1 MVERYSCSR
10 LKTRNFKTPLS
21 WGCSRV
27 QRGVK
32 FTVNSTNSKSRKR
45 DELNWTA
52 SLWMLFDMTQWWNEQ
67 RKANPRNSHAGSWC
81 IPIQT
86 ALKVAST
93 LQPPAYNSSYAQ
105 WKSYDSYASGTNTS
119 SYLTFPCPPPT
130 CIDAKVMPFPGPSFQ
145 AIQHR
150 TTYIEISLDFVLYSV
165 YSYFTYLVKR
175 HIQCLLLVF
184 DNSIFFLIFSH

>member
-10 LKTRNFKTPLS
+10 LKTQNFKIPWS

-67 RKANPRNSHAGSWC
+67 RKANPRNSHAASWC

-105 WKSYDSYASGTNTS
+105 WKSYDSYVSGTNTS
-119 SYLTFPCPPPT
+119 SLSNTLPDLPMPAT
-130 CIDAKVMPFPGPSFQ
+130 NLHWRQGDAISWTQFPGHSTP
-145 AIQHR
+145 H
-150 TTYIEISLDFVLYSV
+150 YIYRNIIGLCP
-165 YSYFTYLVKR
+165 
-175 HIQCLLLVF
+175 IQCVF
-184 DNSIFFLIFSH
+184 IFHVSCQASYTMSAIGFW